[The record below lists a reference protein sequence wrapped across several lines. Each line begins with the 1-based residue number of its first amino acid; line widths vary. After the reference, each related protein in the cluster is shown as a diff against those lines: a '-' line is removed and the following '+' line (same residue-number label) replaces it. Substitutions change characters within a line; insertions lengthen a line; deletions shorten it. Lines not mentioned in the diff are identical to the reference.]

1 MGCEK
6 GLSSYLVGEVRPWR
20 VISTGLVLALWVV
33 SLGCGPRRPPM
44 RDLDGW
50 SRPPIDDDPL
60 AEGGDDTDPE
70 DTPLMRLLREVSRS
84 RGLAIRKPVQGRRV
98 TRGQALSHVREKAEN
113 EMPRAVMVAQG
124 ELLRTLG
131 VVPVDYD
138 YVGGVYH
145 LLSENLAGFY
155 DQSEDALFLIDDI
168 RDRAMRETVVHELVH
183 ALQDQHYDLEVLLG
197 YRAGQSDALT
207 ASHALCEGD
216 AMVASMEVMQGS
228 PHQLRPEVLLGQ
240 MLDAVGGRSD
250 PPPEILQ
257 RSLVMPYVD
266 GMRFVQALHRR
277 GGWRAVDAAYAR
289 LPASTEQL
297 LHLDKYDADERPLE
311 VADLKLLDGYTALER
326 DTMGEQALRILVDQW
341 APGLAPRAAA
351 GWGGDRYAVMESASK
366 DAYAFALVVRMD
378 TEADAVELEEAVH
391 EPGTGALPPTTGKPV
406 TCIERTDLGPLLL
419 LRRGA
424 DLALVA
430 GPYRATSPPQSA
442 SRCSEALAYAESLL
456 GP

>member
-1 MGCEK
+1 
-6 GLSSYLVGEVRPWR
+6 
-20 VISTGLVLALWVV
+20 
-33 SLGCGPRRPPM
+33 M

-50 SRPPIDDDPL
+50 SRPPVDDDPL
-60 AEGGDDTDPE
+60 AETHDETDAE
-70 DTPLMRLLREVSRS
+70 NTPLMRLLREVSRS
-84 RGLAIRKPVQGRRV
+84 RGLEIRKPVQGRRV
-98 TRGQALSHVREKAEN
+98 TRVEALAVVRQKAES

-124 ELLRTLG
+124 ELMRALG

-155 DQSEDALFLIDDI
+155 DQSEDVLFLLDDI

-183 ALQDQHYDLEVLLG
+183 ALQDQHYDLEALLAYQPG
-197 YRAGQSDALT
+197 KGDALT

-216 AMVASMEVMQGS
+216 AMAASMEIMQGS

-240 MLDAVGGRSD
+240 MLHAVGSRAE

-289 LPASTEQL
+289 RPASTEQL
-297 LHLDKYDADERPLE
+297 LHLDKYDADEAPLD
-311 VADLKLLDGYTALER
+311 VADVKLLDGYQALDR
-326 DTMGEQALRILVDQW
+326 DAMGEQALRIYLDQW
-341 APGLAPRAAA
+341 APGLAPAAAA
-351 GWGGDRYAVMESASK
+351 GWGGDRYAVMQSASK
-366 DAYAFALVVRMD
+366 DAYAVALVVRMD

-391 EPGTGALPPTTGKPV
+391 EPGTGALPPIHGKPV
-406 TCIERTDLGPLLL
+406 TCVERADLGPLVL
-419 LRRGA
+419 LRRGV

-430 GPYRATSPPQSA
+430 GPYRATSPPQAAA
-442 SRCSEALAYAESLL
+442 SCPEALTYAESLL
-456 GP
+456 AP